1 MDFSKMHK
9 PVIIGTRDSKMA
21 MQMAQF
27 AAQKLKAA
35 YPAIS
40 LEIKGYTSDGDKFMG
55 DLSKIGGK
63 GAFVRNLD
71 EKLLTG
77 DIDCAVHSL
86 KDIPGD
92 VPCHEDLK
100 NLAMME
106 REDPRD
112 CLVMREG
119 TSQVESHHVLAT
131 SSPRRRAFLKKL
143 YPENK
148 VIPLRGNVNTRLRK
162 LQEGEFDGMV
172 LSYAGLMRLDLQ
184 HHATKIFSPSEFLPA
199 IGQGVICLKVRK
211 EDVKTCD
218 YLRTL
223 NNTQAEMA
231 VRAEREMLWI
241 LKGDCHSAI
250 AGYCTLNDTMMRL
263 TGIVAAADGSRFLEA
278 VAEQSLD
285 IAPEELGRKVAAD
298 LLAQGARELLGTC
311 ESLLSGS

>member
-1 MDFSKMHK
+1 MPHK
-9 PVIIGTRDSKMA
+9 TVTIGTRSSNMA
-21 MQMAQF
+21 I
-27 AAQKLKAA
+27 AAAMRVKSLLNNA
-35 YPAIS
+35 YPEIEI
-40 LEIKGYTSDGDKFMG
+40 EIKTFTSDGDKFMG
-55 DLSKIGGK
+55 DLSAIGGK

-71 EKLLTG
+71 KKLLDG
-77 DIDCAVHSL
+77 DISCAVHAL

-119 TSQVESHHVLAT
+119 TSQVEPHHVLAT

-250 AGYCTLNDTMMRL
+250 AGYCTLSDTMMRL

-298 LLAQGARELLGTC
+298 LLAQGARELLGAGAC